1 MDFTR
6 NETQEAV
13 AEAVA
18 GALTT
23 AAPAEDLLTALPSR
37 SVEDA
42 GYDETLWRSFAESG
56 LLSLGL
62 PAALGGDD
70 LTAADIAVVLEEVGR
85 AGVVIPAL
93 ETLGFGVLPI
103 VALGTDAQQKALL
116 EGIEDGRIL
125 TAAVAE
131 PGSPLPLEPTVR
143 LDGSGSGGGTLTG
156 TVTGVRYAAQAR
168 SVLVPATTSDGTGV
182 LVVVAPDAPGVTLTP
197 TLGSLGVP
205 EYAMRFEG
213 TEVSDDEVLR
223 GLGADVLGDFQ
234 RLVVAACLAHGDGL
248 VSGSLEMTAGYLK
261 ERVQFGKPLG
271 SFQAVQQE
279 LADVYIVSRTLHVIA
294 QSVAWRI
301 AEGLTG
307 PADRYE
313 SDAAVGAYWLAAEGP
328 RAVQVLHHLH
338 GGVGVDITYPMFKY
352 SSAVKDLARFVG
364 GAEFQLD
371 RVGAAVAA
379 DPAEDVTVSGDDAS
393 ADAGDGT
400 FIDLTPSQRALQA
413 ELREYFSTLIS
424 DEEAADIGT
433 TRHGKTYEEIIKRM
447 GRDGWLGVG
456 WPTEYGGKGFGH
468 IEQQIF
474 TNEATRADVP
484 LPSVTLQTVGPTLQK
499 YGTEKQKEMFLP
511 GILEG
516 TVHFA
521 IGYSE
526 PDAGTD
532 LASLR
537 TTAKKDEATGDWI
550 INGQKMWTTGGH
562 HADYIWL
569 AARTGTPDSRHRGLT
584 IFIVDTKDPGFSF
597 TPIITCDGAHHVN
610 ATYYSDVRVPA
621 DMVVGEVDGGW
632 KMLTT
637 QLNHERV
644 MLAPSG
650 RPGGYYDELAA
661 WAQGT
666 GPDGV
671 RHLDR
676 PEVRRGLAEIFAIV
690 RLNELLNWQVSAMGE
705 NPSMGDSAA
714 SKVFST
720 EKIQHVGR
728 IAEELLGRFGDPTDA
743 ATAKLQRWFD
753 MMNKRNVVITFG
765 GGVNEVMREL
775 TCMGGL
781 GMPRT
786 AR

>member
-6 NETQEAV
+6 TETQAAV

-18 GALTT
+18 GALST
-23 AAPAEDLLTALPSR
+23 AAPAEELLTALPSR
-37 SVEDA
+37 SVDDA
-42 GYDETLWRSFAESG
+42 GFDERLWSAFATSG

-70 LTAADIAVVLEEVGR
+70 LTPADIAVVLEEVGR

-93 ETLGFGVLPI
+93 ETLGLGVLPI
-103 VALGTDAQQKALL
+103 VTLGTADQQKRLL
-116 EGIEDGRIL
+116 SGIEDGRIL

-131 PGSPLPLEPTVR
+131 PGNPLPLEPTVR
-143 LDGSGSGGGTLTG
+143 LDGGTLTG
-156 TVTGVRYAAQAR
+156 TVTSVRYAAQAR
-168 SVLVPATTSDGTGV
+168 AILVPASTPEGAV

-205 EYAMRFEG
+205 EYAMRLDG
-213 TEVSDDEVLR
+213 VQVDDDDVLR
-223 GLGADVLGDFQ
+223 GSGSESVLEEFR
-234 RLVVAACLAHGDGL
+234 RLVLAACIAHGDGL
-248 VSGSLEMTAGYLK
+248 VAGALDMTADYLK

-279 LADVYIVSRTLHVIA
+279 LADVYIVSQTLHVIA

-301 AEGLTG
+301 SEGLAG
-307 PADRYE
+307 PGDRYE
-313 SDAAVGAYWLAAEGP
+313 TDPTIGAYWLAAEGP
-328 RAVQVLHHLH
+328 RAVQLLHHLH
-338 GGVGVDITYPMFKY
+338 GGVGVDVTYPMFKY

-364 GAEFQLD
+364 GAQLHLD
-371 RVGAAVAA
+371 ALGAAIAA
-379 DPAEDVTVSGDDAS
+379 DPVGQVAPASGD
-393 ADAGDGT
+393 ADAADAEGA
-400 FIDLTPSQRALQA
+400 FIDLTAEQRALQA

-424 DEEAADIGT
+424 PEEAADIAT
-433 TRHGKTYEEIIKRM
+433 TRHGDTYAEIIKRM

-499 YGTEKQKEMFLP
+499 YGTEKQKEKFLP
-511 GILEG
+511 GILDG
-516 TVHFA
+516 TIHFA

-532 LASLR
+532 LAALR
-537 TTAKKDEATGDWI
+537 TTARRDEATGDWI

-584 IFIVDTKDPGFSF
+584 IFIVDTTDPGFSF

-661 WAQGT
+661 WARGT
-666 GPDGV
+666 GADGV

-690 RLNELLNWQVSAMGE
+690 RLNELLNWQVSSTGD

-728 IAEELLGRFGDPTDA
+728 IVEELLGRFGDPTDPDTA
-743 ATAKLQRWFD
+743 ALQRWFD

-775 TCMGGL
+775 VCMGGL

>member
-6 NETQEAV
+6 NETQAAV

-18 GALTT
+18 GALSA
-23 AAPAEDLLTALPSR
+23 AAPAEELLTALPSR
-37 SVEDA
+37 NVEDA
-42 GYDETLWRSFAESG
+42 GYDEHLWSAFAESG

-62 PAALGGDD
+62 PESLGGDG
-70 LTAADIAVVLEEVGR
+70 LSVADIAVVLEEVGR

-103 VALGTDAQQKALL
+103 VALGTADQQKRLL

-143 LDGSGSGGGTLTG
+143 LDGGALTG
-156 TVTGVRYAAQAR
+156 TVTSVRYAAQAK
-168 SVLVPATTSDGTGV
+168 SVVVPVSTSAGAAV
-182 LVVVAPDAPGVTLTP
+182 VVVAPDAPGVSLTP

-205 EYAMRFEG
+205 EYAVRFDA
-213 TEVSDDEVLR
+213 TPVDDGDVLR
-223 GLGADVLGDFQ
+223 GSGEGTVVEEFR
-234 RLVVAACLAHGDGL
+234 RLVLAACIAHADGL
-248 VSGSLEMTAGYLK
+248 ISGSLEMTAEYLK

-279 LADVYIVSRTLHVIA
+279 LADVYVVSRTLHVIA

-301 AEGLTG
+301 SEGLVG
-307 PADRYE
+307 EADRYE
-313 SDAAVGAYWLAAEGP
+313 TDPTIGAYWLASEGP

-364 GAEFQLD
+364 GAQLHLEAL
-371 RVGAAVAA
+371 GGAVAA
-379 DPAEDVTVSGDDAS
+379 DPVDSVVAGAAGDA
-393 ADAGDGT
+393 ADAEPADGET
-400 FIDLTPSQRALQA
+400 FMDLTPSQRALQS

-424 DEEAADIGT
+424 PEEAADIGT
-433 TRHGKTYEEIIKRM
+433 TRHGRTYEEIIKRM

-456 WPTEYGGKGFGH
+456 WPTEFGGKGFGH
-468 IEQQIF
+468 IEQLLF

-499 YGTEKQKEMFLP
+499 YGSELQKEKFLP

-516 TVHFA
+516 ELHFA

-569 AARTGTPDSRHRGLT
+569 AARTGTPESRHRGLT
-584 IFIVDTKDPGFSF
+584 IFIVDTTDPGFSF

-650 RPGGYYDELAA
+650 RPGGYYDELVE
-661 WAQGT
+661 WARGT
-666 GPDGV
+666 GADGV

-676 PEVRRGLAEIFAIV
+676 PEVRAGLAEIFSVV
-690 RLNELLNWQVSAMGE
+690 RLNELLNWQVSSMGE

-720 EKIQHVGR
+720 EKIQHLGR

-743 ATAKLQRWFD
+743 GTAKLQRWFD

-775 TCMGGL
+775 VCMGGL

>member
-6 NETQEAV
+6 TETQAAV

-18 GALTT
+18 GALST
-23 AAPAEDLLTALPSR
+23 AAPAEELLTALPSR
-37 SVEDA
+37 SVDDA
-42 GYDETLWRSFAESG
+42 GFDERLWSAFATSG

-70 LTAADIAVVLEEVGR
+70 LTPADIAVVLEEVGR

-93 ETLGFGVLPI
+93 ETLGLGVLPI
-103 VALGTDAQQKALL
+103 VTLGTADQQERLL
-116 EGIEDGRIL
+116 SGIEDGRIL

-131 PGSPLPLEPTVR
+131 PGDPLPLEPTVR
-143 LDGSGSGGGTLTG
+143 LDGGTLTG
-156 TVTGVRYAAQAR
+156 TVTSVRYAAQAR
-168 SVLVPATTSDGTGV
+168 AILVPASTPEGAV

-205 EYAMRFEG
+205 EYAMRLDG
-213 TEVSDDEVLR
+213 VEVDDDDVLR
-223 GLGADVLGDFQ
+223 GSGSESVLEEFR
-234 RLVVAACLAHGDGL
+234 RLVLAACIAHGDGL
-248 VSGSLEMTAGYLK
+248 VAGALEMTAGYLK

-279 LADVYIVSRTLHVIA
+279 LADVYIVSQTLHVIA

-301 AEGLTG
+301 SEGLAG
-307 PADRYE
+307 PGDRYE
-313 SDAAVGAYWLAAEGP
+313 TDPTIGAYWLAAEGP
-328 RAVQVLHHLH
+328 RAVQLLHHLH
-338 GGVGVDITYPMFKY
+338 GGVGVDVTYPMFKY

-364 GAEFQLD
+364 GAQLHLD
-371 RVGAAVAA
+371 ALGAAIAA
-379 DPAEDVTVSGDDAS
+379 DPVEHVAPASGD
-393 ADAGDGT
+393 ADAADAEGA
-400 FIDLTPSQRALQA
+400 FIDLTAEQRALQA

-424 DEEAADIGT
+424 PEEAADIAT
-433 TRHGKTYEEIIKRM
+433 TRHGDTYAEIIKRM

-499 YGTEKQKEMFLP
+499 YGTEKQKEKFLP
-511 GILEG
+511 GILDG
-516 TVHFA
+516 TIHFA

-532 LASLR
+532 LAALR
-537 TTAKKDEATGDWI
+537 TTARRDEATGDWI

-584 IFIVDTKDPGFSF
+584 IFIVDTTDPGFSF

-661 WAQGT
+661 WARGT
-666 GPDGV
+666 GADGV

-676 PEVRRGLAEIFAIV
+676 PEVRCGLAEIFAIV
-690 RLNELLNWQVSAMGE
+690 RLNELLNWQVSSTGD

-728 IAEELLGRFGDPTDA
+728 IVEELLGRFGDPTDPDTA
-743 ATAKLQRWFD
+743 ALQRWFD

-775 TCMGGL
+775 VCMGGL

>member
-6 NETQEAV
+6 TETQAAV

-18 GALTT
+18 GALST
-23 AAPAEDLLTALPSR
+23 AAPAEELLTALPSR
-37 SVEDA
+37 SVDDA
-42 GYDETLWRSFAESG
+42 GYDERLWSAFAGSG

-62 PAALGGDD
+62 PEALGGDG

-93 ETLGFGVLPI
+93 ETLGLGVLPI
-103 VALGTDAQQKALL
+103 VALGTADQQRALL

-131 PGSPLPLEPTVR
+131 PGNPLPLAPSVR
-143 LDGSGSGGGTLTG
+143 LDGGTITG
-156 TVTGVRYAAQAR
+156 TVTAVRYAAQAR
-168 SVLVPATTSDGTGV
+168 SVLVPASTPEGAV
-182 LVVVAPDAPGVTLTP
+182 LLVVAPDAPGVTLAP
-197 TLGSLGVP
+197 TLGPLGVP
-205 EYAMRFEG
+205 GYAMRFEA
-213 TEVSDDEVLR
+213 TPVDDDEVLR
-223 GLGADVLGDFQ
+223 GTGDESVLEVFR
-234 RLVVAACLAHGDGL
+234 RLVLSACIAHGDGL
-248 VSGSLEMTAGYLK
+248 VSGALDMTAEYLRG
-261 ERVQFGKPLG
+261 RVQFGRPLG
-271 SFQAVQQE
+271 AFQAVQQE
-279 LADVYIVSRTLHVIA
+279 LADVYIVSRTLHGIA
-294 QSVAWRI
+294 QSVSWRV

-307 PADRYE
+307 PSDRYAT
-313 SDAAVGAYWLAAEGP
+313 DPTIGAYWLAAEGP
-328 RAVQVLHHLH
+328 RAVQILHHLH
-338 GGVGVDITYPMFKY
+338 GGVGVDITYPMFRY
-352 SSAVKDLARFVG
+352 SSAVKALARFVG
-364 GAEFQLD
+364 GPPPHREELA
-371 RVGAAVAA
+371 AAVAA
-379 DPAEDVTVSGDDAS
+379 DPVDHVGSPAGDAG
-393 ADAGDGT
+393 AQGDGT
-400 FIDLTPSQRALQA
+400 FIDLTPDQRALQA

-424 DEEAADIGT
+424 PEEAADIAT
-433 TRHGKTYEEIIKRM
+433 TRHGDTYAEIIRRM

-456 WPTEYGGKGFGH
+456 WPTEFGGKGFGH
-468 IEQQIF
+468 IEQLLF

-499 YGTEKQKEMFLP
+499 YGSEVQKERFLP

-516 TVHFA
+516 SLHFA

-532 LASLR
+532 LAALR
-537 TTAKKDEATGDWI
+537 TTARRDEATGDWI

-584 IFIVDTKDPGFSF
+584 IFIVDTTDPGFSF

-610 ATYYSDVRVPA
+610 ATYYQDVRVPA

-644 MLAPSG
+644 MLAPAG
-650 RPGGYYDELAA
+650 RPGGYYDQLAD
-661 WAQGT
+661 WARGT
-666 GPDGV
+666 GADGV
-671 RHLDR
+671 RHLAR
-676 PEVRRGLAEIFAIV
+676 PEVRRGLAEISAVV
-690 RLNELLNWQVSAMGE
+690 RLNELLNWQVSSAGE

-728 IAEELLGRFGDPTDA
+728 IVEELLGRFGDPTDPDTA
-743 ATAKLQRWFD
+743 ALQRWLD

-775 TCMGGL
+775 VCMGGL

>member
-6 NETQEAV
+6 TETQAAV

-18 GALTT
+18 GALST
-23 AAPAEDLLTALPSR
+23 AAPAEELLTALPSR
-37 SVEDA
+37 SVDDA
-42 GYDETLWRSFAESG
+42 GYDERLWSAFATSG

-70 LTAADIAVVLEEVGR
+70 LTPADIAVVLEEVGR

-93 ETLGFGVLPI
+93 ETLGLGVLPI
-103 VALGTDAQQKALL
+103 VTLGTADQQKRLL
-116 EGIEDGRIL
+116 SGIEDGRIL

-143 LDGSGSGGGTLTG
+143 LEGGKLTG
-156 TVTGVRYAAQAR
+156 TATSVRYAAQAR
-168 SVLVPATTSDGTGV
+168 HVLVPATTPEGAV

-205 EYAMRFEG
+205 EYAMRFG
-213 TEVSDDEVLR
+213 ATEVDDDDVLR
-223 GLGADVLGDFQ
+223 GSGAGSVPEEFR
-234 RLVVAACLAHGDGL
+234 RLVLAACIAHGDGL
-248 VSGSLEMTAGYLK
+248 VAGALDMTAGYLK

-279 LADVYIVSRTLHVIA
+279 LADVYIVSQTLHVIA

-301 AEGLTG
+301 SEGLTG
-307 PADRYE
+307 PGDRYE
-313 SDAAVGAYWLAAEGP
+313 TDPTIGAYWLATEGP
-328 RAVQVLHHLH
+328 RAVQLLHHLH
-338 GGVGVDITYPMFKY
+338 GGVGVDVTYPMFRY

-364 GAEFQLD
+364 GAQLHLD
-371 RVGAAVAA
+371 ALGAAIAA
-379 DPAEDVTVSGDDAS
+379 DPVEQVAPASGD
-393 ADAGDGT
+393 ADAADAEGA
-400 FIDLTPSQRALQA
+400 FIDLTAEQRALQA

-424 DEEAADIGT
+424 PEEAADIST
-433 TRHGKTYEEIIKRM
+433 TRHGDTYAQIITRM

-499 YGTEKQKEMFLP
+499 YGTEKQKEKFLP
-511 GILEG
+511 GILDG

-532 LASLR
+532 LAALR
-537 TTAKKDEATGDWI
+537 TTARRDEATGDWI

-584 IFIVDTKDPGFSF
+584 IFIVDTTDPGFSF

-661 WAQGT
+661 WARGT
-666 GPDGV
+666 GVDGV

-690 RLNELLNWQVSAMGE
+690 RLNELLNWQVSSTGD

-728 IAEELLGRFGDPTDA
+728 IVEELLGRFGDPTDPDTA
-743 ATAKLQRWFD
+743 ALQRWFD

-775 TCMGGL
+775 VCMGGL

>member
-6 NETQEAV
+6 TETQAAV

-18 GALTT
+18 GALST
-23 AAPAEDLLTALPSR
+23 AAPAEELLTALPSR
-37 SVEDA
+37 SVDDA
-42 GYDETLWRSFAESG
+42 GYDERLWSAFATSG

-62 PAALGGDD
+62 PSALGGDD
-70 LTAADIAVVLEEVGR
+70 LTPADIAVVLEEVGR

-93 ETLGFGVLPI
+93 ETLGLGVLPI
-103 VALGTDAQQKALL
+103 VTLGTADQQKRLL
-116 EGIEDGRIL
+116 SGIEDGRIL

-131 PGSPLPLEPTVR
+131 PGNPLPLEPTVR
-143 LDGSGSGGGTLTG
+143 LDGGTLTG
-156 TVTGVRYAAQAR
+156 TVTSVRYAAQAR
-168 SVLVPATTSDGTGV
+168 AILVPASTPEGV
-182 LVVVAPDAPGVTLTP
+182 ALVVVAPGAPGVTLTP

-205 EYAMRFEG
+205 EYAMRFEA
-213 TEVSDDEVLR
+213 TEVDDDDVLR
-223 GLGADVLGDFQ
+223 GSGAGSVLEEFR
-234 RLVVAACLAHGDGL
+234 RLVLAACIAHGDGL
-248 VSGSLEMTAGYLK
+248 VAGALDMTAGYLK

-279 LADVYIVSRTLHVIA
+279 LADVYIVSQTLHVIA

-301 AEGLTG
+301 SEGLAG
-307 PADRYE
+307 PGDRYE
-313 SDAAVGAYWLAAEGP
+313 TDPTIGAYWLAAEGP
-328 RAVQVLHHLH
+328 RAVQLLHHLH
-338 GGVGVDITYPMFKY
+338 GGVGVDVTYPMFKY

-364 GAEFQLD
+364 GAQLHLD
-371 RVGAAVAA
+371 ALGAAIAA
-379 DPAEDVTVSGDDAS
+379 DPVEQVAPASGD
-393 ADAGDGT
+393 ADAADAEGA
-400 FIDLTPSQRALQA
+400 FIDLTAEQRALQA

-424 DEEAADIGT
+424 PEEAADIAT
-433 TRHGKTYEEIIKRM
+433 TRHGDTYAEIIKRM

-499 YGTEKQKEMFLP
+499 YGTEKQKEKFLP
-511 GILEG
+511 GILDG

-532 LASLR
+532 LAALR
-537 TTAKKDEATGDWI
+537 TTARKDEATGDWI

-584 IFIVDTKDPGFSF
+584 IFIVDTTDPGFSF

-661 WAQGT
+661 WARGT
-666 GPDGV
+666 GADGV

-676 PEVRRGLAEIFAIV
+676 PEVRRGLAEIFATV
-690 RLNELLNWQVSAMGE
+690 RLNELLNWQVSSTGD

-728 IAEELLGRFGDPTDA
+728 IVEELLGRFGDPTDPDTA
-743 ATAKLQRWFD
+743 ALQRWFD

-775 TCMGGL
+775 VCMGGL

>member
-6 NETQEAV
+6 TETQAAV

-18 GALTT
+18 GALST
-23 AAPAEDLLTALPSR
+23 AAPAEELLTALPSR
-37 SVEDA
+37 SVDDA
-42 GYDETLWRSFAESG
+42 GFDERLWSAFATSG

-70 LTAADIAVVLEEVGR
+70 LTPADIAVVLEEVGR

-93 ETLGFGVLPI
+93 ETLGLGVLPI
-103 VALGTDAQQKALL
+103 VTLGTADQQKRLL
-116 EGIEDGRIL
+116 SGIEDGRIL

-143 LDGSGSGGGTLTG
+143 LEGGKLTG
-156 TVTGVRYAAQAR
+156 TATSVRYAAQAR
-168 SVLVPATTSDGTGV
+168 HVLVPATTPEGAV

-205 EYAMRFEG
+205 EYAMRLDG
-213 TEVSDDEVLR
+213 VQVDDDDVLR
-223 GLGADVLGDFQ
+223 GSGSESVLEEFR
-234 RLVVAACLAHGDGL
+234 RLVLAACIAHGDGL
-248 VSGSLEMTAGYLK
+248 VAGALDMTADYLK

-279 LADVYIVSRTLHVIA
+279 LADVYIVSQTLHVIA

-301 AEGLTG
+301 SEGLAG
-307 PADRYE
+307 PGDRYE
-313 SDAAVGAYWLAAEGP
+313 TDPTIGAYWLATEGP
-328 RAVQVLHHLH
+328 RAVQLLHHLH
-338 GGVGVDITYPMFKY
+338 GGVGVDVTYPMFKY

-364 GAEFQLD
+364 GAQLHLD
-371 RVGAAVAA
+371 ALGAAIAA
-379 DPAEDVTVSGDDAS
+379 DPVGQVAPASGD
-393 ADAGDGT
+393 ADAADAEGA
-400 FIDLTPSQRALQA
+400 FIDLTAEQRALQD

-424 DEEAADIGT
+424 PEEAADIAT
-433 TRHGKTYEEIIKRM
+433 TRHGDTYAEIITRM

-499 YGTEKQKEMFLP
+499 YGTEKQKEKFLP
-511 GILEG
+511 GILDG
-516 TVHFA
+516 TIHFA

-532 LASLR
+532 LAALR
-537 TTAKKDEATGDWI
+537 TTARRDEATGDWI

-584 IFIVDTKDPGFSF
+584 IFIVDTTDPGFSF

-661 WAQGT
+661 WARGT
-666 GPDGV
+666 GVDGV

-690 RLNELLNWQVSAMGE
+690 RLNELLNWQVSSTGD

-728 IAEELLGRFGDPTDA
+728 IVEELLGRFGDPTDPDTA
-743 ATAKLQRWFD
+743 ALQRWFD

-775 TCMGGL
+775 VCMGGL

>member
-6 NETQEAV
+6 NETQAAV

-18 GALTT
+18 GALSA
-23 AAPAEDLLTALPSR
+23 AAPAEELLTALPSR
-37 SVEDA
+37 NVEDA
-42 GYDETLWRSFAESG
+42 GYDEHLWSAFAESG

-62 PAALGGDD
+62 PESLGGDG
-70 LTAADIAVVLEEVGR
+70 LSVADIAVVLEEVGR

-103 VALGTDAQQKALL
+103 VALGTADQQKRLL

-143 LDGSGSGGGTLTG
+143 LDGGALTG
-156 TVTGVRYAAQAR
+156 TVTSVRYAAQAK
-168 SVLVPATTSDGTGV
+168 SVVVPVSTSAGAAV
-182 LVVVAPDAPGVTLTP
+182 VVVAPDAPGVSLTP

-205 EYAMRFEG
+205 EYAVRFDA
-213 TEVSDDEVLR
+213 TPVDDGDVLR
-223 GLGADVLGDFQ
+223 GSGDGTVVEEFR
-234 RLVVAACLAHGDGL
+234 RLVLAACIAHADGL
-248 VSGSLEMTAGYLK
+248 ISGSLEMTAEYLK

-279 LADVYIVSRTLHVIA
+279 LADVYVVSRTLHVIA
-294 QSVAWRI
+294 QSVSWRI
-301 AEGLTG
+301 SEGLVG
-307 PADRYE
+307 EADRYE
-313 SDAAVGAYWLAAEGP
+313 TDPTIGAYWLASEGP

-364 GAEFQLD
+364 GAQLHLEAL
-371 RVGAAVAA
+371 GGAVAA
-379 DPAEDVTVSGDDAS
+379 DPVDSVVAGAAGDA
-393 ADAGDGT
+393 ADAEPADGET
-400 FIDLTPSQRALQA
+400 FMDLTPSQRALQS

-424 DEEAADIGT
+424 PEEAADIGT

-456 WPTEYGGKGFGH
+456 WPTEFGGKGFGH
-468 IEQQIF
+468 IEQLLF

-499 YGTEKQKEMFLP
+499 YGSELQKEKFLP

-516 TVHFA
+516 ELHFA

-569 AARTGTPDSRHRGLT
+569 AARTGTPESRHRGLT
-584 IFIVDTKDPGFSF
+584 IFIIDTTDPGFSF

-650 RPGGYYDELAA
+650 RPGGYYDELVE
-661 WAQGT
+661 WARGT
-666 GPDGV
+666 GADGV

-676 PEVRRGLAEIFAIV
+676 PEVRAGLAEIFSVV
-690 RLNELLNWQVSAMGE
+690 RLNELLNWQVSSMGE

-720 EKIQHVGR
+720 EKIQHLGR
-728 IAEELLGRFGDPTDA
+728 IAEELLGRFGDPTDGG
-743 ATAKLQRWFD
+743 TAKLQRWFD

-775 TCMGGL
+775 VCMGGL

>member
-6 NETQEAV
+6 TETQAAV

-23 AAPAEDLLTALPSR
+23 AAPADELLTALPSR
-37 SVEDA
+37 GVDDA
-42 GYDETLWRSFAESG
+42 GYDERLWSAFAGSG

-70 LTAADIAVVLEEVGR
+70 LSVADIAVVLEEVGR
-85 AGVVIPAL
+85 AGVVIPVL
-93 ETLGFGVLPI
+93 ETLGLGVLPI
-103 VALGTDAQQKALL
+103 VALGNADQQKALL

-143 LDGSGSGGGTLTG
+143 LDGGTITG
-156 TVTGVRYAAQAR
+156 TVTSVRYAAQAR
-168 SVLVPATTSDGTGV
+168 SVLVPVSTAEGALG

-205 EYAMRFEG
+205 EYAMRFEA
-213 TEVSDDEVLR
+213 TPVDDDEVLR
-223 GLGADVLGDFQ
+223 GREDGAVLDEFR
-234 RLVVAACLAHGDGL
+234 RLVLTACTAHGDGL
-248 VSGSLEMTAGYLK
+248 VSGALDMTADYLK
-261 ERVQFGKPLG
+261 QREQFGRPLG
-271 SFQAVQQE
+271 AFQAVQQE

-294 QSVAWRI
+294 QSVAWRVS
-301 AEGLTG
+301 EGLAG
-307 PADRYE
+307 PADRY
-313 SDAAVGAYWLAAEGP
+313 STDPTIGAYWLAAEGP
-328 RAVQVLHHLH
+328 RAVQILHHLH
-338 GGVGVDITYPMFKY
+338 GGVGVDITYPMFRY

-364 GAEFQLD
+364 GAQLHLD
-371 RVGAAVAA
+371 GLASAVAA
-379 DPAEDVTVSGDDAS
+379 DPVEHVAPAS
-393 ADAGDGT
+393 TDADAGAAPEGT
-400 FIDLTPSQRALQA
+400 FIDLTPEQRALQA

-424 DEEAADIGT
+424 PEEAADIAT
-433 TRHGKTYEEIIKRM
+433 TRHGDTYAEIIKRM

-499 YGTEKQKEMFLP
+499 YGSEKQKEKFLP

-516 TVHFA
+516 TLHFA

-532 LASLR
+532 LAALR
-537 TTAKKDEATGDWI
+537 TTARKDEATGDWI

-584 IFIVDTKDPGFSF
+584 IFIVDASDPGFSF

-650 RPGGYYDELAA
+650 RPGGYYDGLAD
-661 WAQGT
+661 WARGT
-666 GPDGV
+666 GADGI

-676 PEVRRGLAEIFAIV
+676 PEVRRGLAEIFATV
-690 RLNELLNWQVSAMGE
+690 RLNELLNWQVSSTGD

-728 IAEELLGRFGDPTDA
+728 IVEELLGRFGDPTDPD
-743 ATAKLQRWFD
+743 TAKLQRWFD

>member
-23 AAPAEDLLTALPSR
+23 AAPAEQLLTALPSR

-62 PAALGGDD
+62 PESIGGDD
-70 LTAADIAVVLEEVGR
+70 LTAADIAVVLEEVGK

-103 VALGTDAQQKALL
+103 VALGTPEQQKALL

-143 LDGSGSGGGTLTG
+143 LEGGTLTG

-168 SVLVPATTSDGTGV
+168 SILVPVAGGV
-182 LVVVAPDAPGVTLTP
+182 AVVSPEAQGVTLTP

-205 EYAMRFEG
+205 EYAVRFEG
-213 TEVSDDEVLR
+213 TPVSDDEVLR
-223 GLGADVLGDFQ
+223 GAEGGDVLADFQ

-248 VSGSLEMTAGYLK
+248 VAGSLEMTAEYLK
-261 ERVQFGKPLG
+261 MREQFGKPLG

-301 AEGLTG
+301 AEGLVG
-307 PADRYE
+307 PSDRYE

-328 RAVQVLHHLH
+328 RAVQILHHLH

-364 GAEFQLD
+364 GASFQLE

-379 DPAEDVTVSGDDAS
+379 DPVEQVEATRADAT

-400 FIDLTPSQRALQA
+400 FIDLTPEQRALQA

-424 DEEAADIGT
+424 PEEAADIAT
-433 TRHGKTYEEIIKRM
+433 TRHGDTYAEIIKRM

-456 WPTEYGGKGFGH
+456 WPTEFGGKGFGH

-499 YGTEKQKEMFLP
+499 YGTEKQKEKFLP
-511 GILEG
+511 GILDG

-584 IFIVDTKDPGFSF
+584 IFIVDAKDPGFKYS
-597 TPIITCDGAHHVN
+597 PIITCDGAHHVN
-610 ATYYSDVRVPA
+610 ATYYTDIRVPA

-650 RPGGYYDELAA
+650 RPGGYYDELAE

-666 GPDGV
+666 GADGV

-690 RLNELLNWQVSAMGE
+690 RLNELLNWQVSSMGE

-775 TCMGGL
+775 VCMGGL

>member
-6 NETQEAV
+6 TETQAAV

-23 AAPAEDLLTALPSR
+23 AAPAEELLTALPSR

-42 GYDETLWRSFAESG
+42 GYDERLWASFASSG

-62 PAALGGDD
+62 PEDLGGDG
-70 LTAADIAVVLEEVGR
+70 LTVADVAVVLEEVGR

-93 ETLGFGVLPI
+93 ETLGFGVLPV
-103 VALGTDAQQKALL
+103 VALGTPAQQERLL
-116 EGIEDGRIL
+116 SGIEDGRIL

-131 PGSPLPLEPTVR
+131 PGSPLPAAPTVR
-143 LDGSGSGGGTLTG
+143 LDGGTISG
-156 TVTGVRYAAQAR
+156 TVTCVRYAAQAR
-168 SVLVPATTSDGTGV
+168 SVLVPVSTGEGAA

-205 EYAMRFEG
+205 EYAVRFES
-213 TEVSDDEVLR
+213 TPVDDDDVLR
-223 GLGADVLGDFQ
+223 GGGDEGALEVFH
-234 RLVVAACLAHGDGL
+234 RLVIAACVAHGDGL
-248 VSGSLEMTAGYLK
+248 ISGAMDMTAGYLK
-261 ERVQFGKPLG
+261 EREQFGKPLG
-271 SFQAVQQE
+271 AFQAVQQE

-301 AEGLTG
+301 SEGLTG
-307 PADRYE
+307 SGDRYE
-313 SDAAVGAYWLAAEGP
+313 TDPVIGAYWLAAEGP
-328 RAVQVLHHLH
+328 RAVQVMHHLH
-338 GGVGVDITYPMFKY
+338 GGVGVDITYPMFRY
-352 SSAVKDLARFVG
+352 SSAIKDLARFVG
-364 GAEFQLD
+364 GPRLQLTAL
-371 RVGAAVAA
+371 GEAVAA
-379 DPAEDVTVSGDDAS
+379 DPVDAVAPSSDDA
-393 ADAGDGT
+393 AAGEGEA

-424 DEEAADIGT
+424 PEEAADIGT

-499 YGTEKQKEMFLP
+499 YGTDVQKKKFLP

-584 IFIVDTKDPGFSF
+584 IFIVDTSDPGFSF

-650 RPGGYYDELAA
+650 RPGGYYDELAE
-661 WAQGT
+661 WARGT

-676 PEVRRGLAEIFAIV
+676 PEVRDGLAEIFAIV
-690 RLNELLNWQVSAMGE
+690 RLNELLNWQVSAMGD

-743 ATAKLQRWFD
+743 GTAKLQRWFD